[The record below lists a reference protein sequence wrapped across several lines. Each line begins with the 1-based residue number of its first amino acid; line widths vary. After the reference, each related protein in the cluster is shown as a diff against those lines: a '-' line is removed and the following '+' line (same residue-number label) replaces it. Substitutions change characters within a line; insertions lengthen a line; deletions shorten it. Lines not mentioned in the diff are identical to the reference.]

1 MHQYLWNNKLM
12 PYINSINFNLLLFPK
27 HYDCRIL
34 PKSIKEKTV
43 AKISA
48 HEEWLAENGANTH
61 IINEYANLRNYLM
74 QDVDA
79 KELDNFINVTRIMD
93 KKRNEKF
100 NSVFDEYVEI
110 GI

>member
-1 MHQYLWNNKLM
+1 
-12 PYINSINFNLLLFPK
+12 
-27 HYDCRIL
+27 
-34 PKSIKEKTV
+34 
-43 AKISA
+43 
-48 HEEWLAENGANTH
+48 
-61 IINEYANLRNYLM
+61 M